1 MGWARDHVKVN
12 ILICFAITEVVVQM
26 TSEVVDE
33 GFATF
38 TIYKRYMAPW
48 VDDLLGWDEQ
58 FQFNGFKG
66 HFLQDNVI

>member
-1 MGWARDHVKVN
+1 
-12 ILICFAITEVVVQM
+12 M